1 VVGLVIHQENKL
13 RYQRGKQTEPS
24 IEDGQTQYNGEKKK
38 GQKDTQ

>member
-13 RYQRGKQTEPS
+13 RYQRGKQKPS
-24 IEDGQTQYNGEKKK
+24 IEDRQTQYNGEKKK